1 MITRYDAREMRESY
15 TNGNRYLVVS
25 RFNPSCYLTDHNEHD
40 VATCYVELLSDGLD
54 DVVAEVLKL
63 TGFAIDHTT
72 ADVELTACYVDA
84 CLRNNG
90 VLATV
95 LVCHD
100 AATMAPFVRVT
111 LSPTNYTRQ
120 RAVANAVAI
129 RNTRES
135 VFYVNVV

>member
-1 MITRYDAREMRESY
+1 MITEQLRAQLETDYD
-15 TNGNRYLVVS
+15 NGHRYLVIS
-25 RFNPSCYLTDHNEHD
+25 RFAGTCYLIDHNEHNP
-40 VATCYVELLSDGLD
+40 ATCYVVVLDDGLE
-54 DVVAEVLKL
+54 DVVAEIL
-63 TGFAIDHTT
+63 TITAFEIDHTT

-95 LVCHD
+95 LVACD
-100 AATMAPFVRVT
+100 ADTMAPFIQVV

-120 RAVANAVAI
+120 RAVANAVAY
-129 RNTRES
+129 RATRES